1 MIRGFVLLTVLL
13 AVVAAAPAARAQEA
27 VPAVAGIR
35 VEGLVHLEA
44 RFILSKVESKEGDI
58 LSSELVREDLR
69 RIGET
74 EGVHSV
80 EVLKEDIEGG
90 VELVFRIEE
99 WPVLRGVTVNG
110 ADVLGR
116 SHVEEVLALP
126 AMRFFEEHVLE
137 DDLRR
142 VRALYRE
149 RGFSSVKVDHK
160 LETHDGNAVS
170 VTIGIQE
177 GARAVI
183 GDIRIDGL
191 EPGDEKALLGIMETR
206 KSWLLKKHVLDP
218 DVFEDDLERIAAFC
232 RGKGYLDARVVDH
245 KFDIDEKA
253 RRMAVRIKVD
263 TGERYL
269 TGDILFEGPF
279 RVVSREVLEGL
290 IKLKEGVPYSPQQ
303 LARDRKAITDA
314 YYKRGYIFV
323 AVDSVPSID
332 REARKVAIRHQVREG
347 VIARVERVD
356 IIGNT
361 KTRDKVIRREL
372 RLRPGDVFDV
382 DKLRRSRD
390 NLWRTRYFDDVSFD
404 ILPGSADDLKRI
416 AFQVEE
422 GRTGNVLFGGGYNTV
437 DGMFGRIEMDVLNFD
452 ITNPTGSFSGGGQKL
467 HLVAEGGSERRYFD
481 LSFDEPWFRDQPR
494 TLGFD
499 IYDRMRFWDYYEQER
514 MGVRPR
520 YGWHLGE
527 YTRATLSYRYEEAEV
542 RDIGPDASP
551 EIAAEEDSYTTSRFQ
566 LVIARDDIILDRM
579 FFPHKGSSKKLVMEL
594 ADSALGSDKEFTSY
608 IGEVKWYWPV
618 RDPLVLAANVEAG
631 MVDEYGDTERVPI
644 LERFFTGGPGS
655 VRGYRYRTVGPKDEN
670 NEPLGGRYMLVG
682 SLELTYPVTDTIRA
696 AVFTDTGQVWEEQ
709 DDIKLSNIRSSV
721 GLGVRVKIPGSPMSF
736 QVDWAWALDR
746 EAGDDSGEMS
756 FGMRA
761 F

>member
-1 MIRGFVLLTVLL
+1 MIRGLVLLTVLL
-13 AVVAAAPAARAQEA
+13 VVLWAAPAARAQEGLP
-27 VPAVAGIR
+27 VVAGIR

-44 RFILSKVESKEGDI
+44 GFILSKVESKEGDP
-58 LSSELVREDLR
+58 LGSELVREDLR

-90 VELVFRIEE
+90 VGLIFRIEE
-99 WPVLRGVTVNG
+99 WPVLKGVTVSG
-110 ADVLGR
+110 TDVLGSSR
-116 SHVEEVLALP
+116 VEEVLVLP
-126 AMRFFEEHVLE
+126 EMRFFEEHVLE

-149 RGFSSVKVDHK
+149 RGFGSVKVGRE
-160 LETHDGNAVS
+160 LETDEDGTAVS
-170 VTIGIQE
+170 VTIRVQE
-177 GARAVI
+177 GVKAVI
-183 GDIRIDGL
+183 GDIRIEGL
-191 EPGDEKALLGIMETR
+191 EPGDEKALLKIMKTR
-206 KSWLLKKHVLDP
+206 KSGLFKKHVLDP
-218 DVFEDDLERIAAFC
+218 DVFEEDLERVVAFC
-232 RGKGYLDARVVDH
+232 MDRGYLDARVVDH
-245 KFDIDEKA
+245 EFDIDEKA
-253 RRMAVRIKVD
+253 RRMAVRMKVD
-263 TGERYL
+263 RGERYL
-269 TGDILFEGPF
+269 TGDVRFEGPF
-279 RVVSREVLEGL
+279 RVVSKKKLEGL
-290 IKLKEGVPYSPQQ
+290 IQLKEGVPYGPGQ
-303 LARDRKAITDA
+303 LAFDRKAITDA

-332 REARKVAIRHQVREG
+332 RDARKVAIKHEVREG

-372 RLRPGDVFDV
+372 KLRPGDVFEV

-416 AFQVEE
+416 TFNVEE
-422 GRTGNVLFGGGYNTV
+422 GRTGNILFGGGYNTV

-452 ITNPTGSFSGGGQKL
+452 ITNPGPFSGGGQQL

-481 LSFDEPWFRDQPR
+481 LSFDEPWFMDQPR

-499 IYDRMRFWDYYEQER
+499 IYDKTRFWDYYDEESL
-514 MGVRPR
+514 GVRPR

-527 YTRATLSYRYEEAEV
+527 YTRAILSYRYEEADV
-542 RDIGPDASP
+542 RDIAPDASP
-551 EIAAEEDSYTTSRFQ
+551 EIAAEEDSYATSRFQ
-566 LVIARDDIILDRM
+566 FVIARDDIILDRV
-579 FFPHKGSSKKLVMEL
+579 FFPHKGSSKKLMLEL
-594 ADSALGSDKEFTSY
+594 ADSFLGSDKEFLSY
-608 IGEVKWYWPV
+608 VGEAKWYWPV
-618 RDPLVLAANVEAG
+618 WDQLVLAANMEAG

-644 LERFFTGGPGS
+644 QERFFAGGPGS

-682 SLELTYPVTDTIRA
+682 NLELTYPVTDTIRA
-696 AVFTDTGQVWEEQ
+696 AVFADSGQVWEDQ
-709 DDIKLSNIRSSV
+709 GDIKLSNLRSAA

-736 QVDWAWALDR
+736 HVDWAWALDR
-746 EAGDDSGEMS
+746 EAGDNSGEMS